1 MSSSGLRTGFVR
13 ITGVLHFP
21 APPRRSND
29 HYIQGHQSE
38 AEPLLEVVC
47 QSDRAPL
54 EELGGRGPGRG
65 PGAGCHLFGS
75 LFSEKTKAA
84 QQLKILI
91 TINVQVAVELN
102 GGELLPLLEFIV
114 DYSYN

>member
-1 MSSSGLRTGFVR
+1 LKNS
-13 ITGVLHFP
+13 
-21 APPRRSND
+21 A
-29 HYIQGHQSE
+29 
-38 AEPLLEVVC
+38 
-47 QSDRAPL
+47 
-54 EELGGRGPGRG
+54 GGGQAAA

-91 TINVQVAVELN
+91 TIKLQVAVELN

-114 DYSYN
+114 DYSYSVLPCPTTGTWPRQIITRYFIRYG